1 MVRTKFNLLVL
12 GLLIIVQ
19 AHAVIPTGYY
29 NATDGLMKVA
39 LKTKLYDLIKGHTSL
54 SYADLWTAFQQ
65 TDKRADG
72 KVWDIYSNNT
82 NYVFITN
89 QCGNYSGEG
98 SCYNREH
105 SFPKSWFGGEVAPM
119 YTDLFHL
126 YPSDGYVNGMRS
138 NYPFGNVA
146 SVTYHSANNYS
157 LLGTPSDNGAPS
169 PVFEPADELK
179 GDMARTYFYMVTRYE
194 NLVAGWTVNAN
205 TEMLNGTA
213 YPALSDWAVR
223 LLLEWSRLDPVSA
236 KERARNDVI
245 YTNYQHNRNP
255 FIDYPSLAEYVWG
268 DSTTYAFHPA
278 NYLPASITPST
289 KPTFEAWSENG
300 DLHIRTTSGSAVEVR
315 DEMGRLLARSIARQT
330 ETTLH
335 FGSGRFVLV
344 RVGHQVRKVVL

>member
-1 MVRTKFNLLVL
+1 
-12 GLLIIVQ
+12 
-19 AHAVIPTGYY
+19 
-29 NATDGLMKVA
+29 
-39 LKTKLYDLIKGHTSL
+39 
-54 SYADLWTAFQQ
+54 
-65 TDKRADG
+65 
-72 KVWDIYSNNT
+72 
-82 NYVFITN
+82 
-89 QCGNYSGEG
+89 
-98 SCYNREH
+98 
-105 SFPKSWFGGEVAPM
+105 
-119 YTDLFHL
+119 
-126 YPSDGYVNGMRS
+126 
-138 NYPFGNVA
+138 
-146 SVTYHSANNYS
+146 
-157 LLGTPSDNGAPS
+157 
-169 PVFEPADELK
+169 VFEPADELK

-223 LLLEWSRLDPVSA
+223 LLLEWSRLDPVST

-289 KPTFEAWSENG
+289 KPTFEAWGENG

-315 DEMGRLLARSIARQT
+315 DEMGRLLARSIARET

-335 FGSGRFVLV
+335 FGAGRFVLV